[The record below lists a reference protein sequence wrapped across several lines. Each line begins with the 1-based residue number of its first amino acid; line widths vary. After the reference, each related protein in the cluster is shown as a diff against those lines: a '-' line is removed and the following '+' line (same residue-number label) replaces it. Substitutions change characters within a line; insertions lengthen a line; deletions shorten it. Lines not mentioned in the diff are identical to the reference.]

1 MENMTQSA
9 FAGGELASLVQIL
22 NRREARVAEQKAL
35 LAQGGRCLV
44 SFTMNIPGAMKRFPL
59 ETMGFEEGWA
69 ALKHLFP
76 SDTVLAKHR
85 FSDVTGDEG
94 MLLLSLPPQEAK
106 QKTVG
111 LEDGHPLG
119 RLWDMDVLDAQ
130 GRGLV
135 RDGLH
140 LPPRSCLL
148 CGQPAKICARSRRHE
163 QPLLFRCAAERL
175 ETFFQ
180 NRTADVVAACGVR
193 ALMAEVSVTPKPGL
207 VDRNNSGAHKDMG
220 FFTFLDSASGLMPW
234 FRAFFQTGWVLHGRD
249 SETLFEQLR
258 CVGRQAEEAMFRAS
272 GGVNTHKG
280 MIFSMAILCGA
291 LGRLTASGGPPTS
304 EALAESCKELGAY
317 ALKDI
322 SRKEEDT
329 NGKRCFRQFKIL
341 GVRGEA
347 ASGFQSVFR
356 HGLPILKE
364 RLARGWPLN
373 DAAVA
378 ALLSFMSEV
387 ADTNMIHRGGIEE
400 AGRRQAQSRLLAEE
414 LDPARIHEIALVLDG
429 EYIQKNLSPG
439 GCADLLAVTLML
451 WYLEHEGLVS
461 P

>member
-9 FAGGELASLVQIL
+9 SAFGEVASLAQIL
-22 NRREARVAEQKAL
+22 DRRENRVAEQRAL

-69 ALKHLFP
+69 ALKRLFP
-76 SDTVLAKHR
+76 PNAILAKHR
-85 FSDVTGDEG
+85 FSGVTGDEG
-94 MLLLSLPPQEAK
+94 MLLLSLPPQEVK
-106 QKTVG
+106 RKTVG

-130 GRGLV
+130 GRGLG
-135 RDGLH
+135 REGLR
-140 LPPRSCLL
+140 LPPRCCLL
-148 CGQPAKICARSRRHE
+148 CGQPAKNCARSRHHA
-163 QPLLFRCAAERL
+163 QALLLRCVAERL
-175 ETFFQ
+175 ETFFRDQ
-180 NRTADVVAACGVR
+180 TADVVAACGVR

-207 VDRNNSGAHKDMG
+207 VDRNNSGAHRDMG

-234 FRAFFQTGWVLHGRD
+234 FRFFFQTGWALHGQD

-280 MIFSMAILCGA
+280 IIFSMAILCGA

-304 EALAESCKELGAY
+304 AALADSCKALGAC

-322 SRKEEDT
+322 SLKEEDT

-356 HGLPILKE
+356 YGVPILKD

-378 ALLSFMSEV
+378 ALLSFMSKV

-400 AGRRQAQSRLLAEE
+400 AGRCQAQSRLLAEE
-414 LDPARIHEIALVLDG
+414 LDPVRLREMALALDG

-451 WYLEHEGLVS
+451 WYLENEGLVS